1 MIGAGAVVVGNID
14 ETGTYI
20 GIPARKKNMEQK
32 IVVFGTQPT
41 RTPKVEE
48 VFVES
53 TDVEVANENQVKI
66 AYGQTIG
73 GI

>member
-1 MIGAGAVVVGNID
+1 
-14 ETGTYI
+14 
-20 GIPARKKNMEQK
+20 MEQK